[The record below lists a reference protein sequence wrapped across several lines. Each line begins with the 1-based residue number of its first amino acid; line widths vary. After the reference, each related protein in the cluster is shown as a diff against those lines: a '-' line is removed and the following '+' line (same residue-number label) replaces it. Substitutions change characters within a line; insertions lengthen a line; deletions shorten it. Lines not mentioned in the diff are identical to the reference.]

1 MDRPQFLQV
10 WSAPGGGT
18 GGGAIIIAGADGTS
32 LMIAP
37 ATDKT
42 IPTRKSATIPKA
54 KVRYVD
60 AEDRSAAHHPGYGS
74 PGPLGVQVNA
84 CVVSRLD
91 AMNQP

>member
-42 IPTRKSATIPKA
+42 IPTRKSATIPNA
-54 KVRYVD
+54 RVR
-60 AEDRSAAHHPGYGS
+60 
-74 PGPLGVQVNA
+74 
-84 CVVSRLD
+84 
-91 AMNQP
+91 